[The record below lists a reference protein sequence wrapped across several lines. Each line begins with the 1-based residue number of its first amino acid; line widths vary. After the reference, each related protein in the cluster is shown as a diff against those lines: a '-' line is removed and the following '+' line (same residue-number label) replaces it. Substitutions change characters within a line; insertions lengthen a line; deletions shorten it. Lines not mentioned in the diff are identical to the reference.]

1 MNTYNI
7 DDAIDNIN
15 LQNENLL
22 KIINNGIILTPN
34 IEYLSNIVPETQR
47 LICFKRLI
55 SNLKNNAKKC
65 NRSVDIN
72 ITEKELNDIYLKQ
85 NGKCIFTKRDLTFNY
100 IDKTQVKKYK
110 SSLNTIKKIKEV
122 NDFNVSIN
130 RIDNDEPYN
139 YGNVQLIACR
149 VNLMKN
155 SLSNNNFIKLC
166 GYVIKKNEN

>member
-34 IEYLSNIVPETQR
+34 INYLLNIVPESQR

-55 SNLKNNAKKC
+55 SNLKNNTKKC
-65 NRSVDIN
+65 NRCVDIN

-85 NGKCIFTKRDLTFNY
+85 NGKCVFTKKDLTFTH
-100 IDKTQVKKYK
+100 IKKVQVKKYK
-110 SSLNTIKKIKEV
+110 TSLNTIKNRKEV
-122 NDFNVSIN
+122 NDFNISIS
-130 RIDNDEPYN
+130 RIDNDKPYN
-139 YGNVQLIACR
+139 YDNVQLIACR

-155 SLSNNNFIKLC
+155 NLSNNNFKKLC
-166 GYVIKKNEN
+166 SYVIKKNEN